1 MSWLVTN
8 NDIISL
14 QNFGAGSDWINQ
26 LLFILNNLRSLVWI
40 SIGCE
45 RWWLNAL
52 SVQYAVLYMLLV
64 CEF

>member
-26 LLFILNNLRSLVWI
+26 LLFILNNLRSLV
-40 SIGCE
+40 
-45 RWWLNAL
+45 
-52 SVQYAVLYMLLV
+52 
-64 CEF
+64 

>member
-40 SIGCE
+40 SVVCE